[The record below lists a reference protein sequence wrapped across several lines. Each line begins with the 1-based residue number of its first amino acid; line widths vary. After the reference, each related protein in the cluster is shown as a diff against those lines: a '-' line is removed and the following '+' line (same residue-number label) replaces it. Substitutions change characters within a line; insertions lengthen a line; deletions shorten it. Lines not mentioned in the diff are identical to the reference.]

1 MTNSI
6 WAIVPA
12 AGSGRRM
19 AAETPKQ
26 YLLVNGLPILE
37 HTLRALLA
45 CPDIRGVVVVLDPS
59 DRRADSVASLS
70 DPRVFKASGGAE
82 RADSVLSGLRSLT
95 EYVSLGD
102 WALVHDA
109 ARPCVSVSVLRELID
124 CALSSDTGTVLAQAS
139 TDTVKQ
145 VGSNGL
151 VAATLDRRSI
161 WRAQTPQMFRL
172 SELEHALS
180 SALESGISVTDE
192 SMAMERLGYPVSVL
206 EGPSTNIKVTLPADL
221 EFAEIILRRM
231 NEESDS

>member
-59 DRRADSVASLS
+59 DRRVDSVASLA

-95 EYVSLGD
+95 DYTSLGD

-109 ARPCVSVSVLRELID
+109 ARPCVSVSVLRALID
-124 CALSSDTGTVLAQAS
+124 RALSSDTGTVLAQAS

-145 VGSNGL
+145 VGNNGL

-180 SALESGISVTDE
+180 SALESGVSVTDE
-192 SMAMERLGYPVSVL
+192 SMAMERLGYPVSLL

>member
-26 YLLVNGLPILE
+26 YLLVHGLPILE

-59 DRRADSVASLS
+59 DRRADSVTSLS
-70 DPRVFKASGGAE
+70 DPRVFTAPGGAE

-95 EYVSLGD
+95 DYVSLGD

-124 CALSSDTGTVLAQAS
+124 QALSSDTGTVLAQAS

-145 VGSNGL
+145 VGNNGR

-161 WRAQTPQMFRL
+161 WRAQTPQIFRL

-180 SALESGISVTDE
+180 SALESGVSVTDE